1 MTNDNE
7 QIAYISTKRLSQ
19 LDSED
24 MEALKD
30 TIIIEVPTSPDE
42 LDDSEYEEWIKEHA
56 YDWEN
61 K

>member
-1 MTNDNE
+1 MENE
-7 QIAYISTKRLSQ
+7 QIAFISTKRLSQ

-24 MEALKD
+24 MKALKD
-30 TIIIEVPTSPDE
+30 KIIVEIPTSPDE
-42 LDDSEYEEWIKEHA
+42 MDEGEYNQWIVDHA